1 MKEINIKV
9 PEKRYAFLMELLSSL
24 GFVKVS
30 SVDEAESREDTVR
43 HIKAGFEEMKRIK
56 SGKEKGTS
64 LKDFLNDV

>member
-1 MKEINIKV
+1 MKEVIIKV
-9 PEKRYAFLMELLSSL
+9 PEKKYAFLMELLLSL

-56 SGKEKGTS
+56 SGKVKGTG
-64 LKDFLNDV
+64 LQDFLNEV